1 MKHFH
6 TAALDYM
13 WQREAQTSKN
23 WRIRLYVMMEVP
35 GSSRLA
41 FMLAIFLSVAIIAQL
56 IVIYLQK
63 NMSPAAQLFCDSVLT
78 HTLNPQSSPN
88 LYPIANRS
96 RIPNRNRNPNPN
108 PFPSP

>member
-6 TAALDYM
+6 NAALDYM

-23 WRIRLYVMMEVP
+23 WRIRLYVLMEVP

-41 FMLAIFLSVAIIAQL
+41 FALAIFLSVAIIAQL

-63 NMSPAAQLFCDSVLT
+63 EMSPAAQLFCDAVLT
-78 HTLNPQSSPN
+78 HTLNPSPSPN
-88 LYPIANRS
+88 LYPIPNPNR
-96 RIPNRNRNPNPN
+96 NRNRNPNP
-108 PFPSP
+108 

>member
-6 TAALDYM
+6 NAALDYM

-23 WRIRLYVMMEVP
+23 WRIRLYVLMEVP

-41 FMLAIFLSVAIIAQL
+41 FALAIFLSAAIIAQL

-63 NMSPAAQLFCDSVLT
+63 EMSPAAQLFCDAVPMLSTLT
-78 HTLNPQSSPN
+78 R
-88 LYPIANRS
+88 PIPHPYSQPLA
-96 RIPNRNRNPNPN
+96 
-108 PFPSP
+108 